1 MRDLPGLWS
10 NPLSQLLQQYH
21 QLLVVPVAINSHRHL
36 VRFVVAYSYP
46 EAIINMRGVLR
57 VKKLAIILMS
67 FILILVIGLYFASG
81 LILAKVSDKLLDYM
95 TDGVKISNLEYTRP
109 SFGSVSW
116 SAWNAVKW
124 TDVSMDARLVR
135 NEAIKVTEDI
145 SLNIDEMT
153 VSLESFSRRTFL
165 LSAGGLSVKEKAK
178 AQGADLPGAAN
189 YIEGANFETMI
200 NFDGLG
206 MPGIRAQLHALKE
219 EIQQFTTLGV
229 TKMPLSFSATTKFEL
244 QGKLCTAKLS
254 IENKGE
260 EYRLVMDKSDL
271 EKIVSQMT
279 GKKPNPVDIAV
290 IARNPVKA
298 PLLIIIRDKAEATAL
313 LATQQN
319 PKFPQDAYRH
329 ILWNYLLTK
338 AYGEQFAK
346 EVTDAHEAFADE
358 EEIQKQ
364 GVINWTSASYQD
376 LVNNALG
383 RQYATLGY
391 SEPDILERVL
401 FDPAVIRDDEAV
413 KRFNAADYE
422 KLKPLTGKPK

>member
-1 MRDLPGLWS
+1 M
-10 NPLSQLLQQYH
+10 
-21 QLLVVPVAINSHRHL
+21 
-36 VRFVVAYSYP
+36 
-46 EAIINMRGVLR
+46 
-57 VKKLAIILMS
+57 KKLAIILMS
-67 FILILVIGLYFASG
+67 FILILVVGLYFASG
-81 LILAKVSDKLLDYM
+81 LILAKVSDKLLDYV
-95 TDGVKISNLEYTRP
+95 TENVKIPNLEYTRP
-109 SFGSVSW
+109 SFGSVRW

-135 NEAIKVTEDI
+135 NEAIKVAEDI
-145 SLNIDEMT
+145 SLNIGEMT
-153 VSLESFSRRTFL
+153 VSLENFSRRTFL

-206 MPGIRAQLHALKE
+206 MAGIRARLHALKE

-244 QGKLCTAKLS
+244 QGKLCTARLS
-254 IENKGE
+254 VENKGE

-298 PLLIIIRDKAEATAL
+298 PLLIKIRDKAEATAL

-319 PKFPQDAYRH
+319 PKFPEDAYRH
-329 ILWNYLLTK
+329 ILWSYLLTK

-346 EVTDAHEAFADE
+346 EVTDAHEAYADE

-364 GVINWTSASYQD
+364 GLINWTSASYQD

-391 SEPDILERVL
+391 SEPDILERIL